1 MSAGIGW
8 ALWHHSKFYLQ
19 QFKEP
24 VPGWMQVIEPPRRLR
39 LIKLATSLGW
49 RLPSALLK
57 DDASEPGH
65 TQTKRS

>member
-8 ALWHHSKFYLQ
+8 ALRHHSKLYLQ

-24 VPGWMQVIEPPRRLR
+24 VPGWMLGIEPPKRLR

-49 RLPSALLK
+49 RLPLELLQ
-57 DDASEPGH
+57 DYATEPGR